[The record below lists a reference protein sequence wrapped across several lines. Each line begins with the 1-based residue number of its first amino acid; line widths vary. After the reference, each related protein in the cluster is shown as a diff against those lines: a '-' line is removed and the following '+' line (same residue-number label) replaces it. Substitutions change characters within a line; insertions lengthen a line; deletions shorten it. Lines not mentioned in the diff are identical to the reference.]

1 MCLGAFP
8 AHRALGNIGRVPF
21 KHPPCIGSNFHGV
34 CPARK
39 FWQRSEIIL
48 RQSIPLVRHC
58 GELFGVGLCGKIQ
71 PRAIDVYP
79 CAMAG
84 FLAIGVRP
92 PDAVE
97 TPACDRRSEFRLFEI
112 WDSDDR
118 LGFQKLEMPAGWLP
132 GLTIIR

>member
-1 MCLGAFP
+1 MEFAL
-8 AHRALGNIGRVPF
+8 LGNF
-21 KHPPCIGSNFHGV
+21 GSAQRLFF
-34 CPARK
+34 ARA
-39 FWQRSEIIL
+39 SHL
-48 RQSIPLVRHC
+48 CS
-58 GELFGVGLCGKIQ
+58 GLFGVGLCRKIQ
-71 PRAIDVYP
+71 PQAIDVYP

-84 FLAIGVRP
+84 FLAIGGRP